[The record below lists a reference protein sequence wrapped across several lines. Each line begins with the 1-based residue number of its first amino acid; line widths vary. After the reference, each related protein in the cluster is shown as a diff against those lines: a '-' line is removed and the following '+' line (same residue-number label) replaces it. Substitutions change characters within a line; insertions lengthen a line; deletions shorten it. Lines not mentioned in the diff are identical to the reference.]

1 VNIFISFYTSNH
13 RENYKLSLKKMSRTA
28 WKRGE
33 DLSHRSCRS

>member
-1 VNIFISFYTSNH
+1 
-13 RENYKLSLKKMSRTA
+13 MSRTA